1 MVTQSSN
8 SRSNVKLRLIIVY
21 LKRYL
26 IRYRFRC
33 SYLIE
38 IQNTFVYIYIYVIIY
53 NNNNKS
59 PKDEWLVSASE
70 RGKFRSSSGW
80 SAYPSVARVCM
91 YMRTYEARYIYNN
104 IRRYCLHNISSHISS
119 LLPRDKCFV
128 QTFVHDKNTFIY
140 VNVNIQPYLNTR
152 LYE

>member
-1 MVTQSSN
+1 MREGNFV
-8 SRSNVKLRLIIVY
+8 RPLGGRH
-21 LKRYL
+21 
-26 IRYRFRC
+26 IRAWHAC
-33 SYLIE
+33 
-38 IQNTFVYIYIYVIIY
+38 
-53 NNNNKS
+53 
-59 PKDEWLVSASE
+59 
-70 RGKFRSSSGW
+70 
-80 SAYPSVARVCM
+80 VCICVH
-91 YMRTYEARYIYNN
+91 TKQGTYNN

>member
-1 MVTQSSN
+1 MEL
-8 SRSNVKLRLIIVY
+8 NVKLRLIIVY

-91 YMRTYEARYIYNN
+91 YMRTYEARYIY
-104 IRRYCLHNISSHISS
+104 IIIYGDTVYIIYHHISVVYCHVTS
-119 LLPRDKCFV
+119 VSFRPSFMTKI
-128 QTFVHDKNTFIY
+128 H
-140 VNVNIQPYLNTR
+140 
-152 LYE
+152 LYM